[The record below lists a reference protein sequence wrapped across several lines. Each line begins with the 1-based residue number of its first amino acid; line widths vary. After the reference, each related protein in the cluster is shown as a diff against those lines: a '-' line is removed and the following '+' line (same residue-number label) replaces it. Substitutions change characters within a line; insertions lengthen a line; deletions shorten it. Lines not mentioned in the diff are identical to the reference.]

1 VVLTTSGKV
10 LSVAAV
16 AFLVAGALAGYP
28 ELVAIGVAC
37 VLALLTALWWMMLRP
52 ELVATRD
59 TSPARV
65 TEGERARAVLTLA
78 NVAARRSPPLL
89 ALETVG
95 RRRIALPLPS
105 LAPGAELAAG
115 YDLPTDRRGIHPVGP
130 LTIARS
136 DPLRLILVSQDHAS
150 RSVLA
155 VHPRIHTVSPVPTGR
170 ARDMDGPTTS
180 TSPQGGI
187 AFHSLR
193 EYVPGDDL
201 RLIHWRS
208 TARRGSLMVR
218 HNVVPNEPRLM
229 VVLDTSAGPY
239 TDASFEDAVR
249 VAASLCVAASDNGYP
264 LTLQTTGGGVAAA
277 ERGGQGRAG
286 TLDLLA
292 GIERSAEDGGL
303 AELIRVVPGDDGV
316 SLGVVTGPVE
326 APTLASV
333 SAIRNRF
340 DMVSLVMVGEG
351 FDRPAPDVRGAF
363 VLRCRDSVDFAAQWN
378 ARTKR

>member
-1 VVLTTSGKV
+1 VLTTSGKALV
-10 LSVAAV
+10 VAAV
-16 AFLVAGALAGYP
+16 AFLVAGAVAGYP

-37 VLALLTALWWMMLRP
+37 VLALLTALWWMLLRP
-52 ELVATRD
+52 ELVATREI
-59 TSPARV
+59 SPARV
-65 TEGERARAVLTLA
+65 TEGDRARAVLTLS

-89 ALETVG
+89 AVETVG
-95 RRRIALPLPS
+95 RRRIAVPLPS
-105 LAPGAELAAG
+105 LAPGAQFAAG

-136 DPLRLILVSQDHAS
+136 DPLRLLLVSQDHAS

-155 VHPRIHTVSPVPTGR
+155 VHPRIHSVSPVPTGR

-229 VVLDTSAGPY
+229 VVLDTSAAPY
-239 TDASFEDAVR
+239 TEGSFEDAVR
-249 VAASLCVAASDNGYP
+249 VAASLCVAASDNGFP
-264 LTLQTTGGGVAAA
+264 LTLRTTGGGVAAA
-277 ERGGQGRAG
+277 ERGGQGQAG

-292 GIERSAEDGGL
+292 GVERSAEDGGL
-303 AELIRVVPGDDGV
+303 AELVRMVPGDEGV
-316 SLGVVTGPVE
+316 SLGVVTGQVE
-326 APTLASV
+326 APALASV

-340 DMVSLVMVGEG
+340 DMVSLVIVGEEY
-351 FDRPAPDVRGAF
+351 DRPAPDVRGAF
-363 VLRCRDSVDFAAQWN
+363 VLRCRDSADFAAQWN
-378 ARTKR
+378 ARTK

>member
-1 VVLTTSGKV
+1 VLTTSGKV
-10 LSVAAV
+10 LAVAAV

-28 ELVAIGVAC
+28 ELVAVGVAC

-52 ELVATRD
+52 ELVATREIA
-59 TSPARV
+59 PARV
-65 TEGERARAVLTLA
+65 TEGERARAILTLS

-89 ALETVG
+89 AVETVG
-95 RRRIALPLPS
+95 RRRIAVPLPS
-105 LAPGAELAAG
+105 LAPGAEFAAA

-229 VVLDTSAGPY
+229 VVLDTSASPY
-239 TDASFEDAVR
+239 TDRSFEDAVR
-249 VAASLCVAASDNGYP
+249 VAASLCAAASDNGYP
-264 LTLQTTGGGVAAA
+264 LTLRTTGGGVAAA
-277 ERGGQGRAG
+277 ERGGEGRAG
-286 TLDLLA
+286 MLDLLA
-292 GIERSAEDGGL
+292 GIERSTEDGGL
-303 AELIRVVPGDDGV
+303 AELIRMVPGDDGV
-316 SLGVVTGPVE
+316 SLGIVTGQVE
-326 APTLASV
+326 APALASV

-340 DMVSLVMVGEG
+340 DMVSLVIVGEE

>member
-1 VVLTTSGKV
+1 MLTTSGKV
-10 LSVAAV
+10 LVVAAV
-16 AFLVAGALAGYP
+16 AFLVTGAVAGYP

-52 ELVATRD
+52 ELVATREI
-59 TSPARV
+59 SPARV
-65 TEGERARAVLTLA
+65 TEGDCARAVLTLS

-89 ALETVG
+89 AVETVG
-95 RRRIALPLPS
+95 RRRIAVPLPS
-105 LAPGAELAAG
+105 LAPGAEFAAG

-170 ARDMDGPTTS
+170 ARDMDGPTSS

-187 AFHSLR
+187 VFHSLR

-229 VVLDTSAGPY
+229 VVLDTSAAPY
-239 TDASFEDAVR
+239 TEGSFEDAVR
-249 VAASLCVAASDNGYP
+249 VAASLSVAAADNGYP
-264 LTLQTTGGGVAAA
+264 LTLRTTGGGVAAA

-292 GIERSAEDGGL
+292 GIERSAADGGL
-303 AELIRVVPGDDGV
+303 AELIRMVPGDEGV
-316 SLGVVTGPVE
+316 SLGVVTGQVE
-326 APTLASV
+326 APALASV

-340 DMVSLVMVGEG
+340 DMVSLVIVGEE

-363 VLRCRDSVDFAAQWN
+363 VLRCRDSADFAAQWN
-378 ARTKR
+378 ARTTR

>member
-1 VVLTTSGKV
+1 VLTTSGKV
-10 LSVAAV
+10 LAVAAV

-28 ELVAIGVAC
+28 ELVAVGAAC
-37 VLALLTALWWMMLRP
+37 VLALLTALWWTMLRP
-52 ELVATRD
+52 ELVATREIA
-59 TSPARV
+59 PARV
-65 TEGERARAVLTLA
+65 TEGERARAVLTLS

-89 ALETVG
+89 AVETVG
-95 RRRIALPLPS
+95 RRRIAVPLPS
-105 LAPGAELAAG
+105 LAPGAEFAAG

-150 RSVLA
+150 RSILA
-155 VHPRIHTVSPVPTGR
+155 VHPRVHTVSPIPTGR

-229 VVLDTSAGPY
+229 VVLDTSADPY
-239 TDASFEDAVR
+239 TDASFEDALR
-249 VAASLCVAASDNGYP
+249 VAASLCAAASDNGYP
-264 LTLQTTGGGVAAA
+264 LTLRTTDGGVAAA
-277 ERGGQGRAG
+277 ERGGEGRGG

-292 GIERSAEDGGL
+292 GVERSADDGGL
-303 AELIRVVPGDDGV
+303 AELIRMVPGDDGV
-316 SLGVVTGPVE
+316 SLGVVTGQVA
-326 APTLASV
+326 APALASV

-340 DMVSLVMVGEG
+340 DMLSLVIVGEE

-378 ARTKR
+378 GRTGR

>member
-1 VVLTTSGKV
+1 VLTTSGKALV
-10 LSVAAV
+10 VAAV
-16 AFLVAGALAGYP
+16 ALLMAGALAGYP

-37 VLALLTALWWMMLRP
+37 VLALLAALWWMMLRP
-52 ELVATRD
+52 ELVATREI
-59 TSPARV
+59 SPARV
-65 TEGERARAVLTLA
+65 TEGERARAVLTLS

-89 ALETVG
+89 AVETVG
-95 RRRIALPLPS
+95 RRRIAVPLPS
-105 LAPGAELAAG
+105 LAPGAEFAAG

-150 RSVLA
+150 RSVLS
-155 VHPRIHTVSPVPTGR
+155 VHPRIHAVSPVPTGR

-229 VVLDTSAGPY
+229 VVLDTSAAPY

-264 LTLQTTGGGVAAA
+264 LALRTTGGGVAAA
-277 ERGGQGRAG
+277 ERGGQGRTG

-292 GIERSAEDGGL
+292 GVDRSAEDGGL
-303 AELIRVVPGDDGV
+303 AELVRMVPGDEGV
-316 SLGVVTGPVE
+316 SLGVVTGQIESP
-326 APTLASV
+326 ALASV

-340 DMVSLVMVGEG
+340 DMVSVVIVGEE